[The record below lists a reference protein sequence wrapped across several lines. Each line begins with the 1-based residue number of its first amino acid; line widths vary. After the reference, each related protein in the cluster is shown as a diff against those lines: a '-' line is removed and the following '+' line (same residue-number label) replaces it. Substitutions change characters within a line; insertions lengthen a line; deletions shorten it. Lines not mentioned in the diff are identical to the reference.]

1 MDLMELLLIFVL
13 GISFAMLLQYIIYIQ
28 IRDINNQFNDLAKDY
43 ADKIKLLIKVQK
55 ERDYYKRKVDA
66 YESKNDEEL

>member
-1 MDLMELLLIFVL
+1 MDLMELLIIFVL
-13 GISFAMLLQYIIYIQ
+13 GISFAMLLQYIIYIH

-43 ADKIKLLIKVQK
+43 AKEIKFLIQVQK
-55 ERDYYKRKVDA
+55 ERDYYKRKVDV